1 MKKLLLLL
9 FIVLLTGCASVV
21 PEKDYTGMTKKQ
33 IFDEL
38 SKKGAVY
45 IGYNVSRDKMFSNG
59 GRRFESWQKLEN
71 DKLYFNMRQWRINTQ
86 DKRIFGKHYIKETV
100 LTFHFGKVV
109 KQELDEWTYPPS
121 DEYCAKVEQFTSP
134 QGKVLRP
141 LLESEPMPRILPEV
155 DIDRLKKDSG
165 KGDEKA
171 IIKLAICYAFGH
183 QVPENFEEA
192 ERLLKSI
199 AGKGNVDAQYL
210 LGSLYA
216 NGPSEKRNYKAAAEW
231 LTRAAEKGFV
241 KAQCDLA
248 ALYLF
253 GRGVPADSKK
263 AFQLYQKAAEQGDEV
278 AMYSLGI
285 MYYRGIGV
293 AKNTAEA
300 IKWMKKASDK
310 GNPHAKAVLENI
322 GRK

>member
-1 MKKLLLLL
+1 MKKLLFL
-9 FIVLLTGCASVV
+9 FFTVLLTGCATVV
-21 PEKDYTGMTKKQ
+21 PEKNYTGMTKKQ

-86 DKRIFGKHYIKETV
+86 DKRIFGKHYIRETV
-100 LTFHFGKVV
+100 LTFHLGKVV

-121 DEYCAKVEQFTSP
+121 DEYCAKVERFTSP

-199 AGKGNVDAQYL
+199 AGKGNVD
-210 LGSLYA
+210 GI
-216 NGPSEKRNYKAAAEW
+216 
-231 LTRAAEKGFV
+231 
-241 KAQCDLA
+241 
-248 ALYLF
+248 
-253 GRGVPADSKK
+253 AD
-263 AFQLYQKAAEQGDEV
+263 GDI
-278 AMYSLGI
+278 LGI
-285 MYYRGIGV
+285 AFRTILRHGHRIAPNADPALILCHVFSSSYFFRNQPRPLGP
-293 AKNTAEA
+293 A
-300 IKWMKKASDK
+300 WPDCFCSS
-310 GNPHAKAVLENI
+310 L
-322 GRK
+322 